1 MKKFVLNAALLLAGF
16 SVPALTS
23 CNTEPSYVKQ
33 AREVEEAQKK
43 TDDSNIQ
50 AYLTRRAITNY
61 TRLESGIYL
70 IPITDGPAS
79 NPLIKAGQKVTTNYV
94 GRFMLAENDG
104 LVFDASSNNH
114 TTCGCLGF
122 INGSGQLV
130 KGWDQATLQMRK
142 GDRKIALI
150 PSYLLLTSSGGFLIN
165 ASTYQPL
172 AFDIEIL
179 NVE

>member
-1 MKKFVLNAALLLAGF
+1 MKKIILSIALLLTGAG
-16 SVPALTS
+16 VPALTS

-33 AREVEEAQKK
+33 AREAEEAQKK
-43 TDDSNIQ
+43 TDDASIQ
-50 AYLTRRAITNY
+50 AYLTRHSITNY

-70 IPITDGPAS
+70 VPVTDGPTA

-94 GRFMLAENDG
+94 GRFVLEENDG
-104 LVFDASSNNH
+104 VVFDASSNNH
-114 TTCGCLGF
+114 TSCGCLSF
-122 INGSGQLV
+122 MNGSGQVV

-142 GDRKIALI
+142 GDRKVVLI
-150 PSYLLLTSSGGFLIN
+150 PSYLLLTSAGSFLVN
-165 ASTYQPL
+165 TSKPQPL